1 MLRIL
6 PREEWP
12 RLAGTELEAVWPHLP
27 ASAQVIV
34 VEDGDAIVGCW
45 AVFPLVHVEGLW
57 IAESHRKNPRIA
69 IQLLRG
75 MEAIAGA
82 MGAQAVNTG
91 AMTPDVVRLLEKRGA
106 VELPGRHFSLTI
118 KRGEIHESCQQP

>member
-12 RLAGTELEAVWPHLP
+12 RLVGTELEAVWPHLP
-27 ASAQVIV
+27 ESAQVIV
-34 VEDGDAIVGCW
+34 VEDGDRIVGCW
-45 AVFPLVHVEGLW
+45 AVFSLVHVEGLW
-57 IAESHRKNPRIA
+57 IAPDKQKNPRIG

-82 MGAQAVNTG
+82 MGAKAVNTG
-91 AMTPDVVRLLEKRGA
+91 AMSDDVVRLLEKRGA
-106 VELPGRHFSLTI
+106 VELPGRHFSMTI